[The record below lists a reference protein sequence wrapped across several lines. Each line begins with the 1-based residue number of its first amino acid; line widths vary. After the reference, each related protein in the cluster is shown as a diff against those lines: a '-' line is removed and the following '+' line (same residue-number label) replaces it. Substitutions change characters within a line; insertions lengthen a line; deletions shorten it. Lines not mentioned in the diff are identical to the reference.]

1 MLLILG
7 MLELGSDREKQE
19 PLVEEVAGV
28 ASGLG
33 SLIFLSASIRKKA
46 WNSDVS
52 ARSDRDPGEARS
64 GQRSSCL
71 NRAWRYGGI
80 CV

>member
-19 PLVEEVAGV
+19 PLVEEVGGV

-46 WNSDVS
+46 WNF
-52 ARSDRDPGEARS
+52 
-64 GQRSSCL
+64 
-71 NRAWRYGGI
+71 
-80 CV
+80 